1 MLDLAIENRVAIL
14 TINRP
19 ARRNALGTEL
29 VEMLEE
35 KLLDLSGDADV
46 GAVVLTGAAPSFC
59 AGSDLKELGA
69 MDVRGMV
76 RHEARTASMARAIGF
91 LDLPVIAAVE
101 GHALGGGFILA
112 MSCDLVVTA
121 ETAKWSLPEV
131 PNGWLP
137 PWGLKALASRVG
149 MTTARRLV
157 WGYEVLDGATACD
170 LGVADYLAPPDGALE
185 KAREIAVRL
194 AALPRVAVKSTKRYF
209 QAEVLGM
216 AEVWDV
222 QAGEIF
228 AENCA
233 HDAAVATLN
242 KFAVKK

>member
-170 LGVADYLAPPDGALE
+170 LGVADYLAPPEGALE
-185 KAREIAVRL
+185 KAREIAARL

-233 HDAAVATLN
+233 HDAALATLN

>member
-1 MLDLAIENRVAIL
+1 MLDLVIENRVALL

-19 ARRNALGTEL
+19 TRRNALGTEL

-35 KLLDLSGDADV
+35 KFLQLGGDADI

-59 AGSDLKELGA
+59 AGSDLKELGT
-69 MDVRGMV
+69 MDVSGMV
-76 RHEARTASMARAIGF
+76 RHEAHTARMARAIGL

-157 WGYEVLDGATACD
+157 WGYEVLDGATACK
-170 LGVADYLAPPDGALE
+170 LGVADYLTPPDGALE
-185 KAREIAVRL
+185 KAREIAGRI

-209 QAEVLGM
+209 QAEVLGA
-216 AEVWDV
+216 AEVWDA

-233 HDAAVATLN
+233 HEAAAATLK
-242 KFAVKK
+242 KFAIKN